1 MAFQVYDNGI
11 VEWGQNYDGDEVRY
25 YTFTE
30 DGKERELIHFIRDSD
45 SDSDLYYNYYYLEGN
60 EESPFSLQSNEE
72 YESLVSSYKGEEP
85 EWFDCESFADIPQN
99 QEITEAKIVEKN
111 AKNRKRTGR
120 RLYEP

>member
-1 MAFQVYDNGI
+1 MAFPTINEIGMNNL
-11 VEWGQNYDGDEVRY
+11 G
-25 YTFTE
+25 
-30 DGKERELIHFIRDSD
+30 
-45 SDSDLYYNYYYLEGN
+45 LEGN